1 MFLSHAQEKYNKFI
15 KRHFILKNH
24 TLPLLEKIGVVFLI
38 MITIGLPINKLHFY
52 ILFIFSLI
60 IITQNKPKSSTKN
73 WLIAIALV
81 FLINIASNFIL
92 PTLKIEE
99 GFNYF
104 VYNKRGEVLEKNLPP
119 PIFHFM
125 KKALRDEYPK
135 QGECEDKDYCWG
147 DAIKYKGPKEVFAF
161 SGDAIWQQPK
171 YSRIIDDISF
181 NNQTELRIDVF
192 NSEEVTWL
200 DLWPKRSIIPRT
212 FIPYFVMYEFPTEAI
227 GGKLCWR
234 GDLFWEIEKNVF
246 KYFGYQNLDPNI
258 AQCMKLPPKAIGK
271 RIFGISI
278 SPQKKLSMQ
287 FAPNKNIKKYL
298 LIKKIVKFTG
308 VFLILLLLINIPFK
322 RINLLAPTIF
332 LIIGVSITSCS
343 IMSLLH
349 QLSSW
354 GYQHLGYFSEYP
366 TGSDALIY
374 NNYAREIVKNL
385 LKGDIVEA
393 LRGNEDVFYFMPG
406 MRYFIAIGKIF
417 FGDTNYGHILML
429 FTFILFLWKFIRY
442 YLSLPISLLM
452 FTIFFYTDQ
461 TIHSWF
467 SFDFYLIYIVLSGF
481 PGIVSYAFL
490 LAGLF
495 TIMTKF
501 DKLKSFQWYGF
512 WGSLSLALAIF
523 VRPNLAFMIL
533 VFLSLLALHLIK
545 KKRYLD
551 LIYICIGFSFVILIP
566 YHNWYFGKKFVPL
579 TSAAFVKANYI
590 VPISTYVKAFKEL
603 LSFNTSS
610 PAIVTILNYSSAWI
624 RNELYFIMFM
634 LLILCILFKKILKN
648 LPLIRFLALG
658 LLVQHITLNIW
669 QNDPRYSNIVWL
681 LTFIVT
687 LIMFYEFIKK
697 NVFISSTRKV

>member
-1 MFLSHAQEKYNKFI
+1 MFLSQAQEKYSKFI
-15 KRHFILKNH
+15 KRHFILRNH
-24 TLPLLEKIGVVFLI
+24 TLPLLEKIGVLFLI
-38 MITIGLPINKLHFY
+38 IITIGLPINKLPFY
-52 ILFIFSLI
+52 ILFIFALI

-73 WLIAIALV
+73 WLIAIALIL
-81 FLINIASNFIL
+81 LINIVNSFIL

-135 QGECEDKDYCWG
+135 QGPCEDKDYCWG

-161 SGDAIWQQPK
+161 SGDAIWQKPK
-171 YSRIIDDISF
+171 YSRIVDNIYF
-181 NNQTELRIDVF
+181 NNQRELRIDVF
-192 NSEEVTWL
+192 NSEEVNWL
-200 DLWPKRSIIPRT
+200 GLQPRSSIIPR
-212 FIPYFVMYEFPTEAI
+212 IQMPYFVMYEFPTEAI
-227 GGKLCWR
+227 GGKLCWK
-234 GDLFWEIEKNVF
+234 GDLFWEMEKNVV
-246 KYFGYQNLDPNI
+246 KYFGHPNPNF
-258 AQCMKLPPKAIGK
+258 AQCMKLPPEAIGK
-271 RIFGISI
+271 RVFGISI
-278 SPQKKLSMQ
+278 ASQKRLSMQ

-298 LIKKIVKFTG
+298 LIKKIVKFIG

-332 LIIGVSITSCS
+332 LIIGVSIISYF
-343 IMSLLH
+343 IMS
-349 QLSSW
+349 S
-354 GYQHLGYFSEYP
+354 GYNYLVDFLEYP
-366 TGSDALIY
+366 AGSDALIY
-374 NNYAREIVKNL
+374 NSCAREIVKNL
-385 LKGDIVEA
+385 LKGDIIEA

-406 MRYFIAIGKIF
+406 MRYFIAMEKIF
-417 FGDTNYGHILML
+417 FGDTNYGLLLML
-429 FTFILFLWKFIRY
+429 FSFIVILWKFIRY
-442 YLSLPISLLM
+442 YLSLPISLLI
-452 FTIFFYTDQ
+452 FTAFFCAYK
-461 TIHSWF
+461 TINFWL
-467 SFDFYLIYIVLSGF
+467 SFNFYFIYIALGGF
-481 PGIVSYAFL
+481 PGIVSYTFL

-501 DKLKSFQWYGF
+501 DKLKSFPWHGF

-523 VRPNLAFMIL
+523 VRPNFAFMIL

-545 KKRYLD
+545 NRRYSD

-579 TSAAFVKANYI
+579 TSSAFIKANYI

-624 RNELYFIMFM
+624 RNELHFIIFMFF
-634 LLILCILFKKILKN
+634 ILGILFKKILKN

-687 LIMFYEFIKK
+687 LIMFYEFINYGNTKK
-697 NVFISSTRKV
+697 N